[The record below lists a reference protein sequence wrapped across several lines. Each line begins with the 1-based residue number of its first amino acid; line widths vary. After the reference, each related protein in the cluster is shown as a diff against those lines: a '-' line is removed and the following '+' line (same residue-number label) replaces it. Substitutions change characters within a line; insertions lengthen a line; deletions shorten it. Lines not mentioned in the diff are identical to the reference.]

1 LPFQVPFEVLD
12 ADDLIFFF
20 LSKYFIETKYEG
32 MSALQAWRDRMNE
45 RPSAK
50 V

>member
-1 LPFQVPFEVLD
+1 VPGD
-12 ADDLIFFF
+12 
-20 LSKYFIETKYEG
+20 EG

>member
-1 LPFQVPFEVLD
+1 VPGD
-12 ADDLIFFF
+12 
-20 LSKYFIETKYEG
+20 EG

-50 V
+50 A

>member
-1 LPFQVPFEVLD
+1 LMKFVPGD
-12 ADDLIFFF
+12 
-20 LSKYFIETKYEG
+20 EG
-32 MSALQAWRDRMNE
+32 MSALQAWRNRVDE

>member
-1 LPFQVPFEVLD
+1 MKFVPGD
-12 ADDLIFFF
+12 
-20 LSKYFIETKYEG
+20 EG
-32 MSALQAWRDRMNE
+32 MHALQAWRDRVNE

>member
-1 LPFQVPFEVLD
+1 LMKFVPGD
-12 ADDLIFFF
+12 
-20 LSKYFIETKYEG
+20 EG
-32 MSALQAWRDRMNE
+32 MSALQAWRDRMND

>member
-1 LPFQVPFEVLD
+1 LMKFVPGD
-12 ADDLIFFF
+12 
-20 LSKYFIETKYEG
+20 EG